1 MGSFI
6 KIVDMANQDAH
17 IFKGASQ
24 ASLGAGDPDIVPH
37 CIADVCPILGNKGGI
52 IGVFVAFVLPVRDAI
67 AQLLWQFFTG
77 FALLCQIFPATCPK
91 TEAFEQGGAC
101 QSVGAVEACAGAFA
115 NGAEAS

>member
-1 MGSFI
+1 MRNMGSFI

-52 IGVFVAFVLPVRDAI
+52 IGVFVAFVCYDMYGTVETREKERETADKLSAI
-67 AQLLWQFFTG
+67 K
-77 FALLCQIFPATCPK
+77 I
-91 TEAFEQGGAC
+91 
-101 QSVGAVEACAGAFA
+101 VEEGI
-115 NGAEAS
+115 